1 MAGVWGKSTS
11 STPEWVVWKHRS
23 LSNKHCEVCLK
34 LDRCWFAKQNTPPWP
49 QHFLCHCVLEKL
61 SYTDVLTKSSAV
73 CSYSKFDPYLFDVQG
88 EYRHGKGALF
98 ESWGYTVEDSQYLKE
113 EFEKQALQKYISG
126 DYQLGVLNKHGQRI
140 SIRIEIKN
148 KKNGG
153 WVSFITGWLV
163 KPNGQITLNT
173 PYGGK

>member
-1 MAGVWGKSTS
+1 M
-11 STPEWVVWKHRS
+11 
-23 LSNKHCEVCLK
+23 
-34 LDRCWFAKQNTPPWP
+34 WP
-49 QHFLCHCVLEKL
+49 HHEKCHCKLEAIDSLVVLA
-61 SYTDVLTKSSAV
+61 SASAYS
-73 CSYSKFDPYLFDVQG
+73 SYSKFDPYLFDVQD
-88 EYRHGKGALF
+88 EYHHGKGVFF

-126 DYQLGVLNKHGQRI
+126 DYLLGVLNKHGQRI
-140 SIRIEIKN
+140 SIRIEIKH